1 MQYNAKIF
9 LILDNLRVHHS
20 KKAAAWL
27 GRHKDKIEVFF
38 LPPHAPEINLD
49 EYLNHAAKLYIH
61 SGDLPRSKTDMRH
74 KTTSFL
80 RSLQKH
86 PFRVSVFFLY
96 SSVSYIKVQE

>member
-38 LPPHAPEINLD
+38 LPPHAPEINLE
-49 EYLNHAAKLYIH
+49 EYLNHAAKL
-61 SGDLPRSKTDMRH
+61 RS
-74 KTTSFL
+74 
-80 RSLQKH
+80 
-86 PFRVSVFFLY
+86 P
-96 SSVSYIKVQE
+96 